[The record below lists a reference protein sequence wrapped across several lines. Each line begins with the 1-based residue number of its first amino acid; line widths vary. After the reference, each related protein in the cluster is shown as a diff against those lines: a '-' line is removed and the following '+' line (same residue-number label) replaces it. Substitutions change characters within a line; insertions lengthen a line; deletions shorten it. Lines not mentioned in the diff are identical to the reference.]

1 GGEDALL
8 SGRAAGHLL
17 GVVKDRPPAPEVTA
31 PTERRVPGV
40 ATRRSRKMDPRE
52 SMTWRGIPVTT
63 VARTLVDLAGI
74 LSLDALA
81 RACHEAGVQH
91 GATPAAV
98 DAVLARHRGT
108 PGAGRLRRVL
118 HGEVRVT
125 LSVMEAHF
133 LTLLRESNLALPET
147 NRRAGGR

>member
-1 GGEDALL
+1 
-8 SGRAAGHLL
+8 
-17 GVVKDRPPAPEVTA
+17 
-31 PTERRVPGV
+31 
-40 ATRRSRKMDPRE
+40 MDPRE

-125 LSVMEAHF
+125 LSVMEVGS
-133 LTLLRESNLALPET
+133 RNKLAMPRQRKKLCSRL
-147 NRRAGGR
+147 NRYVITSCGRANQKAWRTCWPRSWRYSKQ